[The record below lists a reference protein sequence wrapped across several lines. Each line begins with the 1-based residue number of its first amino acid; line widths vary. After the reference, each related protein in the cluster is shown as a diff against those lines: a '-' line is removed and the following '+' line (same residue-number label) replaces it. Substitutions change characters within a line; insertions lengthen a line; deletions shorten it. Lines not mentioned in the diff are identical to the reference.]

1 MFHAIGFIGTLTAML
16 VALKLDGAGLIASWS
31 WWQVFSP
38 VLVMVGL
45 GLVVAAVHKPPRD
58 RR

>member
-1 MFHAIGFIGTLTAML
+1 MFHAIGFIGTLTSMF

-38 VLVMVGL
+38 VLVMVVL
-45 GLVVAAVHKPPRD
+45 GLAVAAVHKPPKG
-58 RR
+58 